1 MGAGHGQKI
10 VSRSCT
16 AGTASKFNTQ
26 EYAAKKFS
34 HCQSWRKREQDENK
48 TCRSAG
54 CRRSSTLPPKGRLRF
69 GLRGCCADWSSRC
82 SAVFPNPNGKWPTTL
97 LIMTISHLLSPLSL
111 QMHQTPSVKAYRTR
125 NPCRAPGTGRTLAV
139 P

>member
-69 GLRGCCADWSSRC
+69 GLRGRLVFALQRRVSKSKREMAYH
-82 SAVFPNPNGKWPTTL
+82 SAYYDNKPLTQSPEPPNAPNSKRQ
-97 LIMTISHLLSPLSL
+97 SL
-111 QMHQTPSVKAYRTR
+111 Q
-125 NPCRAPGTGRTLAV
+125 NPKPLQSPRHW
-139 P
+139 